1 MKYFRS
7 LITLSV
13 LGIAALSA
21 SSQKMAGE
29 WKKYQVIK
37 PYIQRVIS
45 TPDNLYYLCTDRL
58 FVYDTATNKSRN
70 IGEKDGLTIGDISA
84 IKYNTDKGYLALG
97 SYDGSLSIVYDD
109 GKISNLTAIKN
120 LSVATTRTIRD
131 IDFLGDDIYLATDFG
146 LVVVDASKCVVKNYT
161 RPSSNIYSN
170 KSFTSVVA
178 VPGYALGVCNQKL
191 YCIPTDSRMTDMSN
205 LKDMNLALGNV
216 ELYGRG
222 DGTFYA
228 STYPDNANSSSQK
241 FLRLYKFDASTT
253 PACTLVNDYSLTP
266 LSHIWK
272 VGGTYMVEVDNSG
285 RSVTY
290 DITSDSQSSELES
303 TDTPWRTTDY
313 SYDPNSKVKW
323 ISNYQYLRKYDNG
336 IYTTYFQTDISDDY
350 TSVESISIMYPSID
364 RKRIYIS
371 TRSSSYKWKTAGN
384 NYNPELYWR
393 RPLPEW
399 NKMILNMQGND
410 VPGASDAYG
419 FWCSSYVNMISD
431 GNITDVSNYSPSN
444 HYGNKNMADQ
454 DHNGF
459 WIYAYDSMSA
469 FGIVSTGGEGLA
481 ENPNKPGQYWH
492 ATNAEGLYIM
502 DGGKELN
509 ILSNETGRIK
519 TRNQWGTQILDVKF
533 DKEGNV
539 WILDPTVNRA
549 DVNSNWYFPKLPA
562 SVLQMLPASKALD
575 VESITADDWKEANKL
590 PVGTAEDAGQIEG
603 RLTVTLNR
611 VNNGGT
617 NEYIFIKPLL
627 FKAEMVVYCRKS
639 TGESVEEDYPL
650 FIDKYVDQNGNEYSP
665 GEMTHIEEDLSGR
678 VWICNPYVFGYF
690 DPKTELP
697 EGTTTMPIVVPSD
710 IKRGGSPVDN
720 AFITGV
726 SQSPIDK
733 TLWVASQGNG
743 LFHLSADG
751 TEQLDNFRT
760 SNSILTTDI
769 LGAVCVDAS
778 GDVYI
783 GSQKGLFRYRPAHG
797 VAASDLS
804 NVTVAPA
811 TAKDDYNGAFTISN
825 LTDVC
830 RVSIKDAAGNILFE
844 GVADGGTLI
853 WNGLDKSGK
862 RVTTGIYNIFGN
874 AEENPVA
881 KIIVLD

>member
-109 GKISNLTAIKN
+109 GKISNLKAIKN

-241 FLRLYKFDASTT
+241 FLRLYKFDVSTT

-266 LSHIWK
+266 KSHIWVK
-272 VGGTYMVEVDNSG
+272 DNIYMIAIEDNGGVATYNVSDN
-285 RSVTY
+285 Y
-290 DITSDSQSSELES
+290 QSIKLERTEDFRLS
-303 TDTPWRTTDY
+303 TDY
-313 SYDPNSKVKW
+313 VYDPESSMKW
-323 ISNYQYLRKYDNG
+323 ISTDLGVEVYRNG
-336 IYTTYFQTDISDDY
+336 TKLYTFKAEMDDDY
-350 TSVESISIMYPSID
+350 TSVEAISIMYPSID
-364 RKRIYIS
+364 RNRIYIS
-371 TRSSSYKWKTAGN
+371 TRSSSYKWKTGGKI
-384 NYNPELYWR
+384 YNPELYSR
-393 RPLPEW
+393 RPLSAW
-399 NKMILNMQGND
+399 QGWILSMQEVD
-410 VPGASDAYG
+410 AHSDAYG
-419 FWCSSYVNMISD
+419 FFCPSYVNMISN
-431 GNITDVSNYSPSN
+431 GNIIDVSNYDPTN
-444 HYGNKNMADQ
+444 HYGNKNKVNQ
-454 DHNGF
+454 DNGGY
-459 WIYAYDSMSA
+459 WIYALQAMSA
-469 FGIVSTGGEGLA
+469 FGTVATGGEGLA

-492 ATNAEGLYIM
+492 ATNAEGLYVI
-502 DGGKELN
+502 DSGNELRL
-509 ILSNETGRIK
+509 LSNETGSLK

-549 DVNSNWYFPKLPA
+549 DLDASWGFPKLPA
-562 SVLQMLPASKALD
+562 AVLQMLPASKALD

-590 PVGTAEDAGQIEG
+590 PVGTAETAGQIEG

-665 GEMTHIEEDLSGR
+665 GEMIHIEEDLSGR

-797 VAASDLS
+797 AAASDLS

-825 LTDVC
+825 LTDAC